1 MFERKN
7 AKYNDIVLNLQ
18 GELGKLEKELQLSIQ
33 NKDKVESANKSLEAN
48 LIVLKALETAEMRL
62 DSLVHYV
69 DNYIEQRNKLV
80 DATIANTFRIA
91 SEIVPDS
98 DDKIF
103 LDLDHVSKTSTVT
116 TREGL
121 MVSETEGSGYQSVL
135 SAFLQTRILM
145 MNKSL
150 LQFIMLDEPFA
161 KVSAE
166 NTSVLAPY
174 LNLLSKEIQIIL
186 TEQKRNVLPNDVKV
200 FNFFKLEDRTIVEEV

>member
-1 MFERKN
+1 MFEREN

-48 LIVLKALETAEMRL
+48 LIVLHALETAEMRL
-62 DSLVHYV
+62 DSLVHHV

-103 LDLDHVSKTSTVT
+103 LDLDHVNKTATVT
-116 TREGL
+116 TSEGL

>member
-186 TEQKRNVLPNDVKV
+186 TGQKRNVLPNDVKV